1 MPPVRNVSADAG
13 ESQPVGVTMH
23 SGTPPPEE
31 MAACFVERFP
41 VVAGGSTAWG
51 FLNRRGGT
59 QADRDVS
66 QRSTPKVPGVDD
78 VEGAAGRLP
87 WLHCVSP
94 QRFRLPVHH
103 QYSILPLSTNMKA
116 TSAPAGGRCCKSDWL
131 SGGQRPTWNGQRDR
145 EILLRL
151 ND

>member
-23 SGTPPPEE
+23 SGAPPLEE
-31 MAACFVERFP
+31 MSACFVERFP

-87 WLHCVSP
+87 WLC
-94 QRFRLPVHH
+94 PVM
-103 QYSILPLSTNMKA
+103 SGVASRPSGFAGLFTISTPF
-116 TSAPAGGRCCKSDWL
+116 SHLAP
-131 SGGQRPTWNGQRDR
+131 T
-145 EILLRL
+145 
-151 ND
+151 

>member
-66 QRSTPKVPGVDD
+66 ERSTPKVPGVDD
-78 VEGAAGRLP
+78 IEGEVGRLP
-87 WLHCVSP
+87 WLHLVMSGTASRHSGFACL
-94 QRFRLPVHH
+94 FT
-103 QYSILPLSTNMKA
+103 ISTPF
-116 TSAPAGGRCCKSDWL
+116 SHLAP
-131 SGGQRPTWNGQRDR
+131 T
-145 EILLRL
+145 
-151 ND
+151 

>member
-66 QRSTPKVPGVDD
+66 ELMLRS
-78 VEGAAGRLP
+78 
-87 WLHCVSP
+87 
-94 QRFRLPVHH
+94 
-103 QYSILPLSTNMKA
+103 PLRK
-116 TSAPAGGRCCKSDWL
+116 L
-131 SGGQRPTWNGQRDR
+131 L
-145 EILLRL
+145 ILLMVIIL
-151 ND
+151 IDFKTTMISMS